1 MQKTLRVE
9 LSNRTTDKTDVS
21 CLPESLT
28 SLFDSTK
35 VNLGNELTSLCK
47 DIYSQYQQTYI
58 QKAYHNLTKV
68 IILQNLNHNW
78 KLQRGGR
85 ITASNFHEVCHKN
98 FDDEENQNTFSL
110 LNKLMLYTTTPNVPV
125 TTYGQKNEKRA
136 WTRHKI

>member
-1 MQKTLRVE
+1 M
-9 LSNRTTDKTDVS
+9 
-21 CLPESLT
+21 
-28 SLFDSTK
+28 FDSTT
-35 VNLGNELTSLCK
+35 VNLGNDELTSLCK
-47 DIYSQYQQTYI
+47 DIYSQYQQAYI

-78 KLQRGGR
+78 KLQKGGR

-125 TTYGQKNEKRA
+125 STYGRKNEKRA
-136 WTRHKI
+136 WTRHKM